1 MFDDEEEE
9 IDGIGSEKEKG
20 DLDDFNYYVSYIKA
34 LEDEQFSKGE
44 IARSLMEEFDLEK
57 DEAVKIVKRYYAEK
71 DKYGDDDE
79 EADIVED
86 DDYGDGNIS
95 EF

>member
-1 MFDDEEEE
+1 MFDDEDDE
-9 IDGIGSEKEKG
+9 ISGIGAVKD
-20 DLDDFNYYVSYIKA
+20 DLDDFDYFVSYIKA

-71 DKYGDDDE
+71 DNYADDDDAE
-79 EADIVED
+79 DDVVED
-86 DDYGDGNIS
+86 DDYSDGNSS